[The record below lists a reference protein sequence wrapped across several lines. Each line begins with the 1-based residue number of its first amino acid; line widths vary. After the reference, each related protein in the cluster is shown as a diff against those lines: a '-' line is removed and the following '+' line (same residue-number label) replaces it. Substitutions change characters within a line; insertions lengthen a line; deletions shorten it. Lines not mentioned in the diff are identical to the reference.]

1 MTIDP
6 NDGPA
11 DVGGVQD
18 DTGDLRLGLVRAMMW
33 AAVGLIM
40 LIRLLSAQQAELP
53 WWSALAAMAP
63 YPPILGLLAG
73 PHRRRTRIILLLSLV
88 LLYAL
93 PFMLVGVRWQWLPW
107 PLAVAALCA
116 LPGRVGWPL
125 FALILAV
132 TDVAGLRSGQDAL
145 TALVWTYKTANDGLI
160 VFGLYALAV
169 MVAQLHATRGELAR
183 LQVLGERRRLG
194 GELQIVVGTRLR
206 VLGRQLAQAASAE
219 PDADPQV
226 VHDRLGAAVET
237 ARLALADIR
246 QAAGAYRIPESEPSA
261 ISAPFESPR
270 VARLTLAAIYVFN
283 ALIQVVT
290 AQSDYHRPWTM
301 FLLIP
306 LLAVSGAVLLRPSR
320 RQVVLLTLLLVPTA
334 LPLGYVI
341 WELGF
346 LSSMWPFLMGVVLIS
361 ARRPLSWIFV
371 GVAVALDIALFFY
384 PPPVPN
390 LAGMA
395 ADLTSLA
402 ILTWVTYSL
411 IRLSGLVAVLHQAR
425 RDLAR
430 EALVRER
437 SRVARDLHDVLSFSL
452 WSVALQ
458 GELCQQ
464 LLESDPGHARE
475 QLARLPALAERA
487 LAELDAVA
495 HSSPVLRTDA
505 EVDAAR
511 IVLETA
517 GILPAMTV
525 HVGPLSAGLDAAL
538 AAALREAVTNVVRHS
553 QARHCAI
560 TIASSDGLVRLR
572 VVNDGVHRTPAPADG
587 SQRRGTGLAGLAER
601 TGGRVAAGPLPE
613 GRFELV
619 AEFAAAPVGAS

>member
-6 NDGPA
+6 KDGPA
-11 DVGGVQD
+11 DVGGVRD

-33 AAVGLIM
+33 AAVGLIV
-40 LIRLLSAQQAELP
+40 LIRLLSARQAELP
-53 WWSALAAMAP
+53 WSSALVAMAP
-63 YPPILGLLAG
+63 YPPMLGLLAG
-73 PHRRRTRIILLLSLV
+73 PRRPLVRITLLISLV

-93 PFMLVGVRWQWLPW
+93 PFAIVGVRWQWLPW

-132 TDVAGLRSGQDAL
+132 TDVAGMRSGQDAL
-145 TALVWTYKTANDGLI
+145 TALTWMYKTANDGLI

-169 MVAQLHATRGELAR
+169 MVAHLHATRGELAR

-194 GELQIVVGTRLR
+194 GELQIIVGTRLR
-206 VLGRQLAQAASAE
+206 VLGRQLALAASDE
-219 PDADPQV
+219 PDAAPGV
-226 VHDRLGAAVET
+226 VHDRLGAAVDT

-246 QAAGAYRIPESEPSA
+246 EAAGAYRSPEPEPSA
-261 ISAPFESPR
+261 ISAPLDSPR
-270 VARLTLAAIYVFN
+270 LARLTLAAIYTFN

-290 AQSDYHRPWTM
+290 ALYDYHQPWTM
-301 FLLIP
+301 LILIP
-306 LLAVSGAVLLRPSR
+306 LIAGSGVVLLRPSR

-334 LPLGYVI
+334 LPLGYAI

-346 LSSMWPFLMGVVLIS
+346 LGEMWPFLLGVVLTS
-361 ARRPLSWIFV
+361 VRRPLSWIFV
-371 GVAVALDIALFFY
+371 GVATVLYVSLFFY

-395 ADLTSLA
+395 ADVVSLL

-411 IRLSGLVAVLHQAR
+411 IRLSGLVAVLQRAR

-464 LLESDPGHARE
+464 LVESDPEHARE
-475 QLARLPALAERA
+475 QLAQLPELAERA

-495 HSSPVLRTDA
+495 NSSTVLRTDE
-505 EVDAAR
+505 EVDTAR

-517 GILPAMTV
+517 GILPTMTV
-525 HVGPLSAGLDAAL
+525 HVDTLPAGLDAAL
-538 AAALREAVTNVVRHS
+538 AVALREAVTNVVRHS
-553 QARHCAI
+553 QARHCTI
-560 TIASSDGLVRLR
+560 TIASTDGLVRLR
-572 VVNDGVHRTPAPADG
+572 VVNDGVREAPAPADG

-601 TGGRVAAGPLPE
+601 TGGRVTAGPLAE

-619 AEFAAAPVGAS
+619 AEFAAAAVGAS